1 MGVHRRGYR
10 QYDGP
15 RTPERWRFWILARFA
30 LGRVF
35 QSRLLVIF
43 YVLCFVPTLVA
54 LAGIYI
60 SHNVE
65 LLASLFPR
73 SPFGTGRVGDGDL
86 ISVNAEFFL
95 TLMTIQSVLSV
106 FVTALIGPG
115 LVSPDLT
122 NNALPLYLSRPF
134 SRVEYVI
141 GKISVLFIL
150 LSLITM
156 TPLLLLYGVKS
167 SLAGWSWFIENIHLA
182 YAVGLGSLIWVALI
196 SLVALASSAWVRWRP
211 AAAGMLFALFFIP
224 AGFGQAA
231 NEILLMGWGSLLNAG
246 VVIGTL
252 WNSLFY
258 LNDPAGYASAARRLN
273 PVNFAPPIPAWSAWL
288 TVAAVCGLSLLLL
301 NRKIRAHEVVR

>member
-15 RTPERWRFWILARFA
+15 RTAERWRFWILARFA

-43 YVLCFVPTLVA
+43 YVLCFVPTLVS

-73 SPFGTGRVGDGDL
+73 AGLGERLTDGAL
-86 ISVNAEFFL
+86 VPVTAEFFL
-95 TLMTIQSVLSV
+95 TLMTIQSTLSV

-134 SRVEYVI
+134 SRVEYVL
-141 GKISVLFIL
+141 GKFSVLFIL
-150 LSLITM
+150 LSLITVM
-156 TPLLLLYGVKS
+156 PLLLLFFVKS
-167 SLAGWSWFIENIHLA
+167 SLAGGSWFIENIRLA
-182 YAVGLGSLIWVALI
+182 YAITLGCLIWVTLI

-231 NEILLMGWGSLLNAG
+231 NEILRMGWGSLLNAII
-246 VVIGTL
+246 VIGTL

-258 LNDPAGYASAARRLN
+258 LNDPAGYAAAANNLN
-273 PVNFAPPIPAWSAWL
+273 PMRHVPPIPAWSAWL
-288 TVAAVCGLSLLLL
+288 TVAALCGLSLLLL